1 MQYYLD
7 TIALGYNCVGI
18 QVVSR
23 KLKHLAP
30 CLVEDREVAVK
41 DVEEPA
47 DDVLVRAVA
56 SYNNNNNN
64 NNNNDNND
72 NNNDDV
78 LVRAVPS
85 FHKIV
90 AVMDILEPGHRHCRV
105 VTDQLEEWRTKP
117 HEHVVHLTQ
126 SETLIRFV
134 KNFC

>member
-1 MQYYLD
+1 M
-7 TIALGYNCVGI
+7 A
-18 QVVSR
+18 
-23 KLKHLAP
+23 
-30 CLVEDREVAVK
+30 VEDVQ
-41 DVEEPA
+41 EPA

-64 NNNNDNND
+64 NND
-72 NNNDDV
+72 NNNDV

-117 HEHVVHLTQ
+117 HEHIVHLTQ
-126 SETLIRFV
+126 NETLIRFV